1 MLRKVLVV
9 RAGGQFPCPL
19 HLKQGTGAL
28 GPLCFIHNTT
38 AWAGQSP
45 GCFPLLKFIA
55 PGTLWSQT
63 WDMYSGFPGGS
74 EGKESTGSAGDPSS
88 IPGLGRSPG
97 EGNGYPLQDSCLE
110 NSMDRGAWWGYIV
123 HWAAKLYISHLVHI
137 TIPQRLKLGNFS
149 KVTKILSA
157 IAQLWSRHV

>member
-45 GCFPLLKFIA
+45 GCFPLLKCIA

-63 WDMYSGFPGGS
+63 WAMYSGFPGGS

-88 IPGLGRSPG
+88 ILGLGRSPG

-110 NSMDRGAWWGYIV
+110 NSMDRGAWQATV
-123 HWAAKLYISHLVHI
+123 HGLQRIRHNCETNTFPPFPVFPIHPCPISSI
-137 TIPQRLKLGNFS
+137 NIY
-149 KVTKILSA
+149 
-157 IAQLWSRHV
+157 